1 MRGPVRYGCLL
12 LLLRMRG
19 SVPLWDSSLRG
30 LVGTR
35 IGAFAGFV
43 MLLLFAA
50 AAADAIIGTGI
61 GAVAGFVRTSVRG
74 SVLLR
79 EQ

>member
-1 MRGPVRYGCLL
+1 MRGL
-12 LLLRMRG
+12 
-19 SVPLWDSSLRG
+19 VPMWDSSVRG

-50 AAADAIIGTGI
+50 AASDAADAIIGTGI
-61 GAVAGFVRTSVRG
+61 GAVAGTVGTSGRG
-74 SVLLR
+74 
-79 EQ
+79 